1 MPCAINSFLWSG
13 FTVEARLTASCHPR
27 RATEMLSLVRGIA
40 ITFVVAGLFVAV
52 HPQKAPTAVLKASIP
67 VPVCPPN
74 DPDACHIDQWP
85 Q

>member
-1 MPCAINSFLWSG
+1 MQ
-13 FTVEARLTASCHPR
+13 
-27 RATEMLSLVRGIA
+27 SLVRGIA
-40 ITFVVAGLFVAV
+40 ITFVVAGLFVTV
-52 HPQKAPTAVLKASIP
+52 HPQKGPIAVSKATIP